1 MKGQHIHLSGRMILS
16 TTLLL
21 SLASILPGQAQN
33 GIGNQD
39 SCEVI
44 IPKEYYEEVQNWW
57 DELEKK
63 LNDYYTNDVG
73 IKFEVRVSSLCI
85 TSYPL

>member
-44 IPKEYYEEVQNWW
+44 IPKEY
-57 DELEKK
+57 
-63 LNDYYTNDVG
+63 
-73 IKFEVRVSSLCI
+73 
-85 TSYPL
+85 